1 MRSDIRGIL
10 GASKAV
16 MSGQASLARPGTG
29 SVIITTLCYMLLTEA
44 QTMHAYPVKQ
54 AHETGYKHVATL
66 SDSSAIVGKASWYG
80 PTSARYRTATGE
92 RFDPRQLTAASTQLP
107 LGSHAMVTNLEN
119 GRSVS
124 VRINDCGPYVKNRN
138 LDLSRQAAETLG
150 MVHKG
155 AAPVRIN
162 VVNVPPD
169 PSYCPRSTR
178 LKAHRHSGHRQ
189 LPNSPRSRFAQV
201 SKSSRS
207 RPISHE
213 TVSFDSAA
221 RKRPSRPYLR
231 STATTRATSR

>member
-16 MSGQASLARPGTG
+16 MSGQASLARPDTG
-29 SVIITTLCYMLLTEA
+29 SVIITVLCYMLAGA
-44 QTMHAYPVKQ
+44 QTVHAYPVKQ
-54 AHETGYKHVATL
+54 DHATRYNQVATL
-66 SDSSAIVGKASWYG
+66 SDSSAIVGRASWYG

-119 GRSVS
+119 GRSVR

-169 PSYCPRSTR
+169 SSYCPRSTR
-178 LKAHRHSGHRQ
+178 LNAHRHSGHRQ
-189 LPNSPRSRFAQV
+189 LPNSPRSRFAQI
-201 SKSSRS
+201 SK
-207 RPISHE
+207 
-213 TVSFDSAA
+213 
-221 RKRPSRPYLR
+221 
-231 STATTRATSR
+231 